1 VVCFKN
7 KLWNP
12 FGNHQI
18 IEAMKKLW
26 ILSLVSLLGC
36 GPDPIPAPEP
46 TLLIS
51 PTNLNRCTSTS
62 LVNANER
69 QVAFQ
74 WTTSLN
80 TDFYELIIQNATTGE
95 QTKVNTTL
103 LKESVILSNG
113 APYRWFVLSKSTA
126 TEQTAKSSEWQFY
139 LEANPQ
145 SSHIP
150 FPALL
155 VEPPQDTFVD
165 IGESGSIS
173 LQWEGNDLDDDIST
187 YDLYVGN
194 SETDLD
200 LVDQDLTSTDYT
212 LSVSTATVYFWQI
225 VTIDQEGN
233 QSYSS
238 VFQFTTN

>member
-1 VVCFKN
+1 
-7 KLWNP
+7 
-12 FGNHQI
+12 
-18 IEAMKKLW
+18 MKKLW
-26 ILSLVSLLGC
+26 ILSLMGLLGC
-36 GPDPIPAPEP
+36 GPDPIPLPEP
-46 TLLIS
+46 TFLVS
-51 PTNLNRCTSTS
+51 PTNLNRCMSAS
-62 LVNANER
+62 LVNTNER

-74 WTTSLN
+74 WTTSLH
-80 TDFYELIIQNATTGE
+80 TDFYELIIQNAISGE

-113 APYRWFVLSKSTA
+113 APYRWYVLSKSTA
-126 TEQTAKSSEWQFY
+126 IEQTAKSSEWQFY

-155 VEPPQDTFVD
+155 VEPPQDAFVD
-165 IGESGSIS
+165 LEESGSII

-200 LVDQDLTSTDYT
+200 LVDHGLTSSDYS
-212 LSVSTATVYFWQI
+212 LPV
-225 VTIDQEGN
+225 G
-233 QSYSS
+233 
-238 VFQFTTN
+238 